1 MGFENQIFIENESV
15 PQDANVVGNTWQYV
29 NKNGGPDRR
38 YKNNNLLPMCEYG
51 SIVINFGTALN
62 VQLFVSSSKRAERFF
77 NKINEIIE
85 DAKLI
90 EMAEDTY
97 EDVNIDNSIEINEK
111 KASISRVVS
120 VLQSIKK

>member
-1 MGFENQIFIENESV
+1 
-15 PQDANVVGNTWQYV
+15 
-29 NKNGGPDRR
+29 
-38 YKNNNLLPMCEYG
+38 MCEYG
-51 SIVINFGTALN
+51 SIVINFGTVLN

-90 EMAEDTY
+90 EMTEDTY

>member
-1 MGFENQIFIENESV
+1 
-15 PQDANVVGNTWQYV
+15 
-29 NKNGGPDRR
+29 
-38 YKNNNLLPMCEYG
+38 MCEYG

-62 VQLFVSSSKRAERFF
+62 IQLFVSSSKRAERFF

-90 EMAEDTY
+90 EMTEDTY
-97 EDVNIDNSIEINEK
+97 EDVNIDNSIEIDEK
-111 KASISRVVS
+111 KASIFRMVS